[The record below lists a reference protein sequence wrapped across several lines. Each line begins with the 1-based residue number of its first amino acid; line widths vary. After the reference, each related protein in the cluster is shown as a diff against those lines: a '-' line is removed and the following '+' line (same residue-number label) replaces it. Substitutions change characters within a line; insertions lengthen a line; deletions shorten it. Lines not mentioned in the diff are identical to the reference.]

1 MNEGRDTGDFCQL
14 GIEIGSDTVERIK
27 KGNMT

>member
-1 MNEGRDTGDFCQL
+1 MRGGILVIFCQL

-27 KGNMT
+27 KGNMK

>member
-27 KGNMT
+27 KGT